1 MGSPY
6 IVLTATEGYYVT
18 GTMDEL
24 MLEQVKAGQSIV
36 ISSWMTG
43 MTYTGT
49 ITEISDF
56 PETNGSYSYVQGNPN
71 VSFYRFTAYIDET
84 EGLSNGEGVNIS
96 IQGDQ
101 KNGESFY
108 LSNMYIRTEGNQAY
122 VMKRGEDGRLVKQPI
137 TKGRG
142 LQGYYTEVLKG

>member
-1 MGSPY
+1 M
-6 IVLTATEGYYVT
+6 
-18 GTMDEL
+18 
-24 MLEQVKAGQSIV
+24 
-36 ISSWMTG
+36 
-43 MTYTGT
+43 
-49 ITEISDF
+49 
-56 PETNGSYSYVQGNPN
+56 
-71 VSFYRFTAYIDET
+71 
-84 EGLSNGEGVNIS
+84 SNGEGVNIS

-142 LQGYYTEVLKG
+142 LQGYYTEVLEGLSAEDYIAFPYGNAAKEGLETEIDERYNY